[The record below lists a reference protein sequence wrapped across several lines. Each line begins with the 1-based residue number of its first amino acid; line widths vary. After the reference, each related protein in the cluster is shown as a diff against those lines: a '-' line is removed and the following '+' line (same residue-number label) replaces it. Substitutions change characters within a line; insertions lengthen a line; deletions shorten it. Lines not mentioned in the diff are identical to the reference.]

1 MVNMNV
7 TEVALKDIRPYEKN
21 PRYNDQAV
29 KPVMNSIQEF
39 GFRNPIIVDKD
50 NVIVCGHTRYK
61 AAMKLK
67 LKTVP
72 VIKADDLT
80 EEQIAA
86 YRLADNKV
94 ASVAT
99 WDQGFLSDELDR
111 ILDIDMSL
119 FGFTAF
125 GDDEPEPEEKDMPE
139 GHEEIITCSIESGE
153 IYQLGDHKLMCG
165 NPEKTKDICYLLG
178 LDADKYG
185 DVKFNF
191 KGKNAA
197 SIIINAEKKGTKA
210 VCIEAEPRKVQEAI
224 SRWEEMTGKKAV
236 KVSKKQWQDLNSDG
250 E

>member
-1 MVNMNV
+1 MTVMREYTSVVLMLTCRLTLISFGRKRSGDMNI
-7 TEVALKDIRPYEKN
+7 TEVALKDIKPYEKN

-29 KPVMNSIQEF
+29 EPVMNSIREF

-125 GDDEPEPEEKDMPE
+125 GDDEPEPEENDKLE
-139 GHEEIITCSIESGE
+139 GH
-153 IYQLGDHKLMCG
+153 
-165 NPEKTKDICYLLG
+165 
-178 LDADKYG
+178 
-185 DVKFNF
+185 
-191 KGKNAA
+191 KG
-197 SIIINAEKKGTKA
+197 
-210 VCIEAEPRKVQEAI
+210 
-224 SRWEEMTGKKAV
+224 
-236 KVSKKQWQDLNSDG
+236 
-250 E
+250 